1 MTRYDHTPE
10 PADDGWLTHLREV
23 GGAVVPPTPADP
35 HDLARVAVRRTRT
48 RRAFLASGAGLTA
61 VAAFAGAAFALGG
74 PTTAGVLLPGGSASV
89 SASASPDPSASA
101 SSAPDSD
108 PATDP
113 ATGEVPDGWH
123 THELAGLTYSLPP
136 EIVTSG
142 PVQDEPGVISDMW
155 HSSVDPDSPP
165 FLRMAYHEEGR
176 EGDAWLG
183 IADKPGGEPF
193 DLPGAERAEA
203 FDVAAEVAGLPTGTE
218 VPDDAKGPTMLV
230 LEPATGEGAYIISL
244 NLPHESAA
252 DFVATFKATLSL
264 D

>member
-23 GGAVVPPTPADP
+23 GGGVVPPTPADP

-89 SASASPDPSASA
+89 SASASPDPSATA
-101 SSAPDSD
+101 SSAADPD
-108 PATDP
+108 PATEL
-113 ATGEVPDGWH
+113 AAGEVPDGWH

-165 FLRMAYHEEGR
+165 FLRMAYHEEGP
-176 EGDAWLG
+176 EDLPG
-183 IADKPGGEPF
+183 IVYQVDGEPF
-193 DLPGAERAEA
+193 DLPGAERAEV
-203 FDVAAEVAGLPTGTE
+203 FDVAAEVYGLPPGTE
-218 VPDDAKGPTMLV
+218 VPDDQKGPTMLV
-230 LEPATGEGAYIISL
+230 LEPASGEGAYMINL